1 MRKLYKANELGFKE
15 MASLLVW
22 VGEIVELFLQQK
34 AIISLSLSFFFL
46 LATLIKRLPWS
57 PLQITANCSE
67 LEKDSG
73 QSEGSFVEAV
83 NQLLQWNIFRTTA
96 IRKTWASRLDVQR
109 S

>member
-1 MRKLYKANELGFKE
+1 
-15 MASLLVW
+15 MASHYTHAEGGNL
-22 VGEIVELFLQQK
+22 ELFLQQK
-34 AIISLSLSFFFL
+34 ANISLSLFFFL

-73 QSEGSFVEAV
+73 QSEGSFVEVV

-109 S
+109 IE